1 MRSFEHG
8 DKVRINDGV
17 FMSFTGVVTDVYAER
32 RKLGVTVTL
41 FSRSIAMELDF
52 TQVQKIA

>member
-1 MRSFEHG
+1 MEPFERG
-8 DKVRINDGV
+8 EKVRIYDGV
-17 FMSFTGVVTDVYAER
+17 FRNFTGVVTDVYVER

-52 TQVQKIA
+52 TQVQRVA